1 MGQKHACLNISE
13 LSREHIGPLSSFWKP
28 NQKAPPWP
36 LTSNSCIRVF
46 AAKVDRSHQ
55 VPERH
60 TRHRD
65 DCNFCVTHWEM
76 TVTNKAPLHPQ
87 LILSCMAI
95 MIFFWHDGINAA
107 ANLSAAWWVG
117 LVHVRVRVW
126 RPNILCFCYLPPQ
139 AWRSKVKWFYLLC
152 QFAALI
158 AHSCAMRLASR
169 RYSPHL
175 SEAWEQD
182 AAMETKTRHL
192 QADLALQ
199 LAETRL
205 KKRK

>member
-95 MIFFWHDGINAA
+95 MIFLWHDGINAA

-117 LVHVRVRVW
+117 LGWCMCVCACGARTTCVFAICLHRLEGRRLNGFICSASS
-126 RPNILCFCYLPPQ
+126 RP
-139 AWRSKVKWFYLLC
+139 
-152 QFAALI
+152 
-158 AHSCAMRLASR
+158 
-169 RYSPHL
+169 
-175 SEAWEQD
+175 
-182 AAMETKTRHL
+182 
-192 QADLALQ
+192 
-199 LAETRL
+199 
-205 KKRK
+205 